1 MPLDSPGPTE
11 IEGPVQ
17 APAAAGPA
25 SLLASGSPAP
35 SRPGAVLVSRE
46 RVVAPPDRLIRAED
60 SRLLQALQ
68 VHVGAGGEQ
77 EQEQLRLVQHLL
89 LGITRE
95 QAAALG
101 RREGRASS
109 PLPAPG
115 SPRGSAALAKLP
127 ASLPGT
133 ARQLA
138 FLRGL
143 CAAMQ
148 AAGYQ
153 LLTRQEWEAA
163 LCENFLFTL
172 PITADYGAMDPA
184 LVPPLEQLAPAGTP
198 PPASLPSLPPQLAGR
213 ALVWHR
219 GADVVRASAPA
230 WAFKLDCLIS
240 FWLLQPLWAVITWL
254 AAQFGVHL
262 RPRPLPG
269 VTSRPFAQPPAAR
282 TGQPEAAAP
291 QEPASPKTSAAATK
305 QGGGAVSP
313 TGRTIERRTFTRA
326 FPSGGAVWRQLTQP
340 VQLREACF
348 QDVVLLYRP
357 AGAAAAAAEAAAGHV
372 HRRGRASS
380 GGGSNKG
387 GAAGAEEQQRE
398 GLPSVEESVGG
409 TLDEVFLVLKQ
420 FRRIP
425 LADLEMVLPAAAVWQ
440 GTWGAGLLRTLAVIL
455 ATRAYQ
461 IYVYITNERTAITK
475 HATKLLYERT
485 AASQEAVLH
494 MLAAELAGQR
504 ARELLL
510 CYCVLLE
517 AGGHLPVAEVATRC
531 EGLLRRHLGLRHLAV
546 EAGPPLRQLIQW
558 GLVEGRLEDQL
569 AAVPLTD
576 AVGALRQAWRSL
588 AEPERA
594 AERAVHAA
602 PAEPAGVVGTAEH
615 AAPPGTAE
623 EGAAVEAMPAEIAT
637 APLAPPAGL
646 EGPGATAPLEAAAA
660 TPAESKAAVPEG
672 AVMRDTA
679 EDEVEERTQ
688 AAAVP
693 PQPAGLPI
701 VELQAAAAE
710 PVTAA
715 AGAALPSV
723 GGLAAEPRQ
732 AAALPEA
739 GGLASRPGA
748 VTVERVGGEAGE
760 ESPRTGKGHSF
771 LGRLL
776 HTS

>member
-1 MPLDSPGPTE
+1 
-11 IEGPVQ
+11 
-17 APAAAGPA
+17 
-25 SLLASGSPAP
+25 
-35 SRPGAVLVSRE
+35 
-46 RVVAPPDRLIRAED
+46 
-60 SRLLQALQ
+60 
-68 VHVGAGGEQ
+68 
-77 EQEQLRLVQHLL
+77 
-89 LGITRE
+89 
-95 QAAALG
+95 
-101 RREGRASS
+101 
-109 PLPAPG
+109 
-115 SPRGSAALAKLP
+115 
-127 ASLPGT
+127 
-133 ARQLA
+133 
-138 FLRGL
+138 
-143 CAAMQ
+143 
-148 AAGYQ
+148 
-153 LLTRQEWEAA
+153 
-163 LCENFLFTL
+163 
-172 PITADYGAMDPA
+172 
-184 LVPPLEQLAPAGTP
+184 
-198 PPASLPSLPPQLAGR
+198 
-213 ALVWHR
+213 
-219 GADVVRASAPA
+219 
-230 WAFKLDCLIS
+230 
-240 FWLLQPLWAVITWL
+240 
-254 AAQFGVHL
+254 
-262 RPRPLPG
+262 
-269 VTSRPFAQPPAAR
+269 
-282 TGQPEAAAP
+282 
-291 QEPASPKTSAAATK
+291 
-305 QGGGAVSP
+305 
-313 TGRTIERRTFTRA
+313 
-326 FPSGGAVWRQLTQP
+326 
-340 VQLREACF
+340 
-348 QDVVLLYRP
+348 
-357 AGAAAAAAEAAAGHV
+357 
-372 HRRGRASS
+372 
-380 GGGSNKG
+380 
-387 GAAGAEEQQRE
+387 
-398 GLPSVEESVGG
+398 
-409 TLDEVFLVLKQ
+409 
-420 FRRIP
+420 
-425 LADLEMVLPAAAVWQ
+425 
-440 GTWGAGLLRTLAVIL
+440 VIL

-739 GGLASRPGA
+739 GAVGGKTEATPAMQSVPGGSIPAEEEPHPYKQPPSRAGAALAGAAPEAPSTPAAAASGGLLAAPAYSPSAGGLASRPGA